1 MAHELHPLLLEQDEL
16 SAANVAELFTQ
27 KTGFELAWTE
37 TKQTKRDNKLM
48 ALRRIGYRGQ
58 QVDIT
63 PHVKWGN
70 KPPKC
75 LRVHFWVDRDGTQLV
90 IGHCGDHLNTYGT
103 HRRK

>member
-48 ALRRIGYRGQ
+48 ALRRIGYRGH
-58 QVDIT
+58 QVDCE
-63 PHVKWGN
+63 H
-70 KPPKC
+70 
-75 LRVHFWVDRDGTQLV
+75 HFPAYRCRSVTLV
-90 IGHCGDHLNTYGT
+90 GAGG
-103 HRRK
+103 